1 MPQPAD
7 NRLKRREAII
17 DILSSQ
23 TVSKQIEF
31 VDLLQKKGFEATQSS
46 VSRDLREL
54 GISKLA
60 EGYEQIET
68 NTDLETMGIKFT
80 TTASDFIRD
89 IKTAGNNLTIV
100 HTAIGAAQRVA
111 VFLDR
116 SNWPEIAGTVSG
128 DDTIFIAT
136 RNKQDQLKL
145 IIHLQATLKDN

>member
-80 TTASDFIRD
+80 TTASDLIRD

-100 HTAIGAAQRVA
+100 QTAIGAAQRVA